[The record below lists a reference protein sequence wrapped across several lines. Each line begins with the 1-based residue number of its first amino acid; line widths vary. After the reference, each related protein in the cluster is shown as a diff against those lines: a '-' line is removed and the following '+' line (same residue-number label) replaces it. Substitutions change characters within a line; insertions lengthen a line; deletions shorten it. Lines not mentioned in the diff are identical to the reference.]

1 MTPYTRHVPYLS
13 VEKSRQCN
21 NRLWRVSPR
30 VEPLVT
36 SKVPLEFRDF
46 NMGLIGYIR
55 RRIYVIDPFPRC
67 WESFKVQKLPGYFR
81 FFMAGHN

>member
-1 MTPYTRHVPYLS
+1 M
-13 VEKSRQCN
+13 
-21 NRLWRVSPR
+21 
-30 VEPLVT
+30 VT